1 MIVPDRVRAAQIR
14 SIYRNTPPGLLATS
28 FALGGFTV
36 VPRLHRCGVDVG
48 RDRPARG
55 HRRANERRLL
65 LARTHRRS
73 AEVDRHWRDWARR
86 FTAGAIVGG
95 LTIGVGVAW
104 IMSTGRVDLQAISLL
119 MVCAFTSGG
128 VVAFGAY
135 LPAFIAFFVAASIGP
150 MAWLI
155 VHGGVLYSSL
165 AVMYVIWFGRGHRA
179 RAPHVGVVHRV
190 GDAALREPRPGRNL
204 QREKVA
210 PSRRTPRSRASWRPR
225 AMTCGNPCTR

>member
-28 FALGGFTV
+28 IALGGFTAVLAYIDAVSMQGAV
-36 VPRLHRCGVDVG
+36 VLIAVIV
-48 RDRPARG
+48 AQTV
-55 HRRANERRLL
+55 ARLL

-95 LTIGVGVAW
+95 LTIGGGVAW

-119 MVCAFTSGG
+119 MVCAFTSGA

-135 LPAFIAFFVAASIGP
+135 LPAFVWFFIGSSIGP

-155 VHGGVLYSSL
+155 VNGGVLCTYVGVLYVMMLGGDVQL
-165 AVMYVIWFGRGHRA
+165 AV
-179 RAPHVGVVHRV
+179 
-190 GDAALREPRPGRNL
+190 
-204 QREKVA
+204 
-210 PSRRTPRSRASWRPR
+210 
-225 AMTCGNPCTR
+225 C